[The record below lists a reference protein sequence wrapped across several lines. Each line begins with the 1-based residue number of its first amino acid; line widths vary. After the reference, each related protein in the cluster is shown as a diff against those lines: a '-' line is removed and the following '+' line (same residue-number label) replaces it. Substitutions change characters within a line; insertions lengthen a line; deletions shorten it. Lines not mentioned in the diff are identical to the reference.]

1 MLVIKIDDISSVEA
15 VESNLVKVILRRF
28 PDSVTLTPAVNV
40 RYGKDK
46 ITRLIAYNNVLY
58 QSSLKSTL
66 RKTSESEMEHLSSRI
81 ANSKYLYDLE
91 NLFGQ

>member
-15 VESNLVKVILRRF
+15 VNSDLVKVVLKKF

-40 RYGKDK
+40 RYGRDK
-46 ITRLIAYNNVLY
+46 ITRLIAYKNCLY

-66 RKTSESEMEHLSSRI
+66 RRTSESEMEHLSSQI
-81 ANSKYLYDLE
+81 ANSRYLYDLE
-91 NLFGQ
+91 SLVG